1 MSMIAISPPSAL
13 RHDAVASNLGSAR
26 PDDIVEVSLLLPSQ
40 WANELIELSRERR
53 QSVGQIIRSMIG
65 HALHDG
71 AE

>member
-1 MSMIAISPPSAL
+1 MSTIATSSTSAS
-13 RHDAVASNLGSAR
+13 RHDAVASIMSNGR

-71 AE
+71 A

>member
-1 MSMIAISPPSAL
+1 MSMIATSPPSAL
-13 RHDAVASNLGSAR
+13 RHDAVASNLGQRSPRRHRRGQLIAPLAVGQR
-26 PDDIVEVSLLLPSQ
+26 V
-40 WANELIELSRERR
+40 IELSRKRR